1 MRNYYLLLLT
11 MLLGGTAFSQRAP
24 NIVFILADDLGY
36 GDVGAFGATDIR
48 TPNIDLLA
56 KNGIKFTEFYSP
68 SPVCSPT
75 RAGFLTGRYP
85 RRMGI
90 DGVFFPESFTGLP
103 ASEVT
108 VAEALKAK
116 GYATG
121 IVGKWHLGHH
131 PQYLPLQNGFDEYF
145 GIPYSNDMQGVV
157 YLRGNDVAEY
167 KVDQRYTTKVY
178 TEEAVSFI
186 ERHRQQPFFLYLA
199 HTMPHVPLYA
209 SEAFLGKSKRGLYG
223 DVVEE
228 LDWSVGQV
236 LAALRKN
243 GLEQNTLVVF
253 TSDNGPWLAFDV
265 EGGSPG
271 PLREGKQTT
280 FEGGMRVP
288 TVAYWPGRIKAGSV
302 YDNLATTFDWFPTFL
317 HLAGE
322 TAYQPQ
328 NPLDGEDITGVL
340 TGTGK
345 RKGDEL
351 LYYFNGTLQAYRKG
365 DWKIKLP
372 YAGNRGI
379 TGVKDVAPH
388 DTLLFNLKQDV
399 GEQTNLAKS
408 HPEKVQALLA
418 AMKSYQAR
426 LEPTPPLVQRM
437 PADNSHI
444 QKYQERKAKLTR
456 NE

>member
-408 HPEKVQALLA
+408 HPEKVQELLA

>member
-1 MRNYYLLLLT
+1 
-11 MLLGGTAFSQRAP
+11 
-24 NIVFILADDLGY
+24 
-36 GDVGAFGATDIR
+36 
-48 TPNIDLLA
+48 
-56 KNGIKFTEFYSP
+56 
-68 SPVCSPT
+68 
-75 RAGFLTGRYP
+75 
-85 RRMGI
+85 
-90 DGVFFPESFTGLP
+90 
-103 ASEVT
+103 
-108 VAEALKAK
+108 
-116 GYATG
+116 
-121 IVGKWHLGHH
+121 
-131 PQYLPLQNGFDEYF
+131 
-145 GIPYSNDMQGVV
+145 
-157 YLRGNDVAEY
+157 
-167 KVDQRYTTKVY
+167 
-178 TEEAVSFI
+178 
-186 ERHRQQPFFLYLA
+186 
-199 HTMPHVPLYA
+199 
-209 SEAFLGKSKRGLYG
+209 
-223 DVVEE
+223 
-228 LDWSVGQV
+228 
-236 LAALRKN
+236 
-243 GLEQNTLVVF
+243 
-253 TSDNGPWLAFDV
+253 
-265 EGGSPG
+265 
-271 PLREGKQTT
+271 
-280 FEGGMRVP
+280 MRVP

>member
-85 RRMGI
+85 RRMGV

>member
-1 MRNYYLLLLT
+1 